1 MPAPA
6 TPHEMHRRMMVAF
19 RKRLDVGLKQLAA
32 GLLLEPLNPFEPE
45 MKRHLSPQTILIL
58 LAVALG
64 LASFIY
70 FNYLP

>member
-1 MPAPA
+1 MAAPV

-19 RKRLDVGLKQLAA
+19 RKRIDVGFKQLVA
-32 GLLLEPLNPFEPE
+32 GLLLDPLNPFEPE
-45 MKRHLSPQTILIL
+45 MRRHLSPPTILIL